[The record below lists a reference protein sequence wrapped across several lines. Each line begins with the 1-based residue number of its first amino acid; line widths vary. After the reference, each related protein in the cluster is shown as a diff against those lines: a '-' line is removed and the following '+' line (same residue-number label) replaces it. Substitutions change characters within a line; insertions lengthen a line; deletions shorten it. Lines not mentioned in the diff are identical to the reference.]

1 MIEEARKAREE
12 GREKVILFNWSGHG
26 LLDLG
31 AYDKYFACEIQD
43 IILSEADM
51 AECEKVFEKFPK
63 PKIIK
68 SRIR

>member
-1 MIEEARKAREE
+1 M
-12 GREKVILFNWSGHG
+12 ILFNWSGHG